1 MQRRLLLRGM
11 LGAGSL
17 LTMGEALAQ
26 ARPAAQPV
34 PAPTP
39 PPTRRP
45 PPRLIAIDA
54 GHGGKDP
61 GAIGVRGTHEKTITI
76 AVAQDL
82 ARRLTANGRY
92 RVALTRDDDTF
103 VALADRVRH
112 ARERKADLFISLHA
126 DSVPNPATRG
136 FSVYTLSETA
146 SDDLAAGLATSQNA
160 VDRLA
165 GIELGRHSR
174 QVRSILVDLLHRDT
188 ANASSHMAQSLL
200 DHFQPPFQPIQ
211 RPHRQANFAVLRA
224 PDIPSIL
231 VEMGFISNVEDER
244 ALAQRSTQTKIA
256 DRLVVAIDGFFAA
269 RRV

>member
-1 MQRRLLLRGM
+1 MRRRLLLRGL

-17 LTMGEALAQ
+17 LTMSEAFAQ
-26 ARPAAQPV
+26 ARPATQ
-34 PAPTP
+34 PAPS
-39 PPTRRP
+39 RRP

-92 RVALTRDDDTF
+92 RVALTRDGDTF
-103 VALADRVRH
+103 IPLADRVRH

-165 GIELGRHSR
+165 GINLSQHSR
-174 QVRSILVDLLHRDT
+174 QVRNILVDLMHRDT
-188 ANASSHMAQSLL
+188 ANASSTMAQSLL

-231 VEMGFISNVEDER
+231 VEMGFLSNAEDER
-244 ALAQRSTQTKIA
+244 ALIQRSTKTKIA
-256 DRLVVAIDGFFAA
+256 ERLVVAIDGFFAG